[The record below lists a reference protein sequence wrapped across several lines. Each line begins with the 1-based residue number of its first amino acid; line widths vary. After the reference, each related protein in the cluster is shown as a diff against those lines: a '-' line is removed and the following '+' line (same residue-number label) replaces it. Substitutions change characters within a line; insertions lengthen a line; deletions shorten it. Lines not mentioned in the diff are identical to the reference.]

1 MTKKELIKAC
11 EDLGFDFSIHDGISK
26 SDNKEVIQELYEKL
40 LAENSKED
48 IKEEVK
54 EPNYSSVKYIDGY
67 WVSKNGNKFRNAKQ
81 AASDY

>member
-1 MTKKELIKAC
+1 MTKKELIKSC
-11 EDLGFDFSIHDGISK
+11 EDLGFDFSIPDGISK

-40 LAENSKED
+40 LAKNS
-48 IKEEVK
+48 KEEVK
-54 EPNYSSVKYIDGY
+54 EPDYSSVKYIDGY